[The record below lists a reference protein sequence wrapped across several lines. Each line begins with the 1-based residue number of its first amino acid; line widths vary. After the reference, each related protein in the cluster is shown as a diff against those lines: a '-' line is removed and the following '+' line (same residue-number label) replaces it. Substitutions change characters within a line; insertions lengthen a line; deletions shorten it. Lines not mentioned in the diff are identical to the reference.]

1 MVDPCFA
8 LVKVRLP
15 DFYLQRSIAGI
26 FIFGTANQGH
36 CSTMSDL
43 ILLEAAIR
51 HVSLGIRQPILSCS
65 PPAPTTMQCVFG
77 PLCQCR
83 PW

>member
-1 MVDPCFA
+1 MINPCFA

-15 DFYLQRSIAGI
+15 DFYSQCFIAGI

-43 ILLEAAIR
+43 SLLEAAI
-51 HVSLGIRQPILSCS
+51 
-65 PPAPTTMQCVFG
+65 
-77 PLCQCR
+77 
-83 PW
+83 